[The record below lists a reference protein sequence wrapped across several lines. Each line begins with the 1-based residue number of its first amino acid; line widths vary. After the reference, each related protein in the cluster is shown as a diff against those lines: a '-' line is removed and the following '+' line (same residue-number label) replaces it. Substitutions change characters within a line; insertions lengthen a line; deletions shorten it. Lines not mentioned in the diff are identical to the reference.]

1 MTCHLGDFSE
11 YAAIRNEIRDVEKEG
26 AKARSASMRTAA
38 AISLESLRIGDIV
51 RIPAGRHSGL
61 AVVVMPNRGGKGE
74 SASPAVVTEDH
85 QLRRLTLHDV
95 PTPLEP
101 LGSMRVP
108 KQFNARNPK
117 ARRDL
122 AATLR
127 ATMPHDP
134 PQRRRQAEV
143 DPVDDRVDELRRR
156 MKSHPCHRCPD
167 RENHAR
173 WAERWWRL
181 RRETDGIQRKI
192 DGRTNSVAKTF
203 DRICELLVEMGYL
216 GAGGQTVTGDGDR
229 LRQLYTEK
237 DLLAAESLREGVWR
251 RLDPPSLAAIVS
263 TLVHEPRREEGGLT
277 PRWPN
282 DDVREA
288 YDRMIRIWSD
298 LEDAEGALALPRT
311 GMPDGGLAWAM
322 HRWASGQRLEDVL
335 RGTDLAAG
343 DFVRRC
349 KQVIDLLG
357 QLTDAADPDLAAT
370 ARRASEGVLRGVVAA
385 DRLD

>member
-1 MTCHLGDFSE
+1 
-11 YAAIRNEIRDVEKEG
+11 
-26 AKARSASMRTAA
+26 
-38 AISLESLRIGDIV
+38 
-51 RIPAGRHSGL
+51 
-61 AVVVMPNRGGKGE
+61 
-74 SASPAVVTEDH
+74 
-85 QLRRLTLHDV
+85 
-95 PTPLEP
+95 
-101 LGSMRVP
+101 
-108 KQFNARNPK
+108 
-117 ARRDL
+117 
-122 AATLR
+122 
-127 ATMPHDP
+127 
-134 PQRRRQAEV
+134 
-143 DPVDDRVDELRRR
+143 
-156 MKSHPCHRCPD
+156 
-167 RENHAR
+167 
-173 WAERWWRL
+173 
-181 RRETDGIQRKI
+181 
-192 DGRTNSVAKTF
+192 
-203 DRICELLVEMGYL
+203 MGYL

-335 RGTDLAAG
+335 RGTDL
-343 DFVRRC
+343 
-349 KQVIDLLG
+349 LG
-357 QLTDAADPDLAAT
+357 QLTDAADPDLATT
-370 ARRASEGVLRGVVAA
+370 ARRASDGVLRGVVAA